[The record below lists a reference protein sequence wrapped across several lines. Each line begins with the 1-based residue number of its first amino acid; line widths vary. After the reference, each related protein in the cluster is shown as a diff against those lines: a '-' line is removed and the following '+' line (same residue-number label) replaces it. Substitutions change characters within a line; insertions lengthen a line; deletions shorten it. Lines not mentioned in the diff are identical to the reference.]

1 VDDIAPVND
10 MNSVVRNISDI
21 LYKNAF
27 EVYGR
32 SVLIRDNANP
42 ERPNN
47 EWFDEKCATARRN
60 FHSARNFFQRHP
72 SDANRHSYISARNL
86 FNKTKRKAQ
95 AISKRRNGIELCKI
109 AKTEPR
115 KFCSAVGPKRKTK
128 CVVDN
133 ETISKYF
140 ENVLGADPP
149 ELSEEVLNLI
159 NNDQFENVDVDA
171 LDSEITEDD
180 IIKAIAKLKPEK
192 SAGSD
197 NIIGE
202 IFTASPIFFAP
213 LLKKLFN
220 YIFNHGI
227 YPDIW
232 TECLVIP
239 VPNIGD
245 LSDPNNYR
253 PVVLVG
259 VLSKLLTSILTERLL
274 SWSEDEGKLINNQFG
289 FRPGRSTVDAIF
301 ILHGIISNILQNKL
315 KLYSAFV
322 EFRKAFDKLNRKIL
336 FTSYYV
342 MNLVLNL

>member
-1 VDDIAPVND
+1 VDDFASVDD
-10 MNSVVRNISDI
+10 MNFVVRNISDI
-21 LYKNAF
+21 LHKYAF

-32 SVLIRDNANP
+32 SVLVRDNAIP

-60 FHSARNFFQRHP
+60 FHSARNIFQRHP
-72 SDANRHSYISARNL
+72 SDANRHSYISTRNL

-95 AISKRRNGIELCKI
+95 AICKRRKGIELCKI

-115 KFCSAVGPKRKTK
+115 KCWSVLRPKRKTK

-159 NNDQFENVDVDA
+159 NSDHFENVDIDA
-171 LDSEITEDD
+171 LYSEITEDD
-180 IIKAIAKLKPEK
+180 IIKAIATLKPPK

-213 LLKKLFN
+213 LSKKLFN

-227 YPDIW
+227 YPNFW
-232 TECLVIP
+232 TECLFIP
-239 VPNIGD
+239 VPKSGD
-245 LSDPNNYR
+245 MSDSNNYR
-253 PVVLVG
+253 PIVLVS
-259 VLSKLLTSILTERLL
+259 VL
-274 SWSEDEGKLINNQFG
+274 
-289 FRPGRSTVDAIF
+289 
-301 ILHGIISNILQNKL
+301 
-315 KLYSAFV
+315 
-322 EFRKAFDKLNRKIL
+322 
-336 FTSYYV
+336 
-342 MNLVLNL
+342 